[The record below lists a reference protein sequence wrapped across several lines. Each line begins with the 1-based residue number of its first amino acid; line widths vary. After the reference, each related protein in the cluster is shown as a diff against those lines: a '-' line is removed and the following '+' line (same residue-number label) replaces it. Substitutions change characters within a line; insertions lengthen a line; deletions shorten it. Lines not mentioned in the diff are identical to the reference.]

1 MATVISLNE
10 RLMAGNPVLDAGAT
24 IVAHAANAVAGG
36 LTALVE
42 AVDLS
47 SAKYILISNTSGGN
61 AYLHDGLAGGAGV
74 GILLTPNATLELE
87 VANIPSDWALE
98 CPDGICYVMVLR

>member
-10 RLMAGNPVLDAGAT
+10 RLMAGNPVLDSGAT
-24 IVAHAANAVAGG
+24 IVAHAANTVGG

-98 CPDGICYVMVLR
+98 CPGGICYIMVLR

>member
-10 RLMAGNPVLDAGAT
+10 RLMAGNPVLDSGAT
-24 IVAHAANAVAGG
+24 IVAHAANAAVGA
-36 LTALVE
+36 LTALIE

-47 SAKYILISNTSGGN
+47 SAKYILISNTSGAN
-61 AYLHDGLAGGAGV
+61 AYMLDGLAGGTGV
-74 GILLTPNATLELE
+74 GILLTPNASLELE

-98 CPDGICYVMVLR
+98 CDDVVYVMVLR

>member
-1 MATVISLNE
+1 MATVISLNN
-10 RLMAGNPVLDAGAT
+10 RLTAGNPVLDTEAT
-24 IVAHAANAVAGG
+24 IVAHAANAADGTLV
-36 LTALVE
+36 ALVD

-47 SAKYILISNTSGGN
+47 SARYILISNTSGGN

-98 CPDGICYVMVLR
+98 CAGVVYVMVLR

>member
-24 IVAHAANAVAGG
+24 IVVHAANAADG
-36 LTALVE
+36 ALEPLVD

-47 SAKYILISNTSGGN
+47 SAKYILISNTSGAN
-61 AYLHDGLAGGAGV
+61 AYMHDGLAGGTGV
-74 GILLTPNATLELE
+74 GILLTPNASLELE

-98 CPDGICYVMVLR
+98 CDDVVYVMVLR